1 MRKTKIVVT
10 IGPSSSDPNIL
21 DELIGLG
28 IDCAR
33 LNFSHGTLAEHGEV
47 IANIRRL
54 SKKHGRPVAI
64 LQDLGGI
71 KYGYRPNMAR

>member
-1 MRKTKIVVT
+1 MRKTKIMVT
-10 IGPSSSDPNIL
+10 IGPSSSDPEIL
-21 DELIGLG
+21 DRLIGQG

-33 LNFSHGTLAEHGEV
+33 LNFSHGTLDEHAEV

-64 LQDLGGI
+64 FQDSSI
-71 KYGYRPNMAR
+71 SPAF